1 MAEEKPQTGYC
12 GPSQVTINIGASGVK
27 INDEGKP
34 PAPPVDLTKYVTR
47 EVADSLYA
55 PRTQVDALSGQSSSA
70 KTAAD
75 EAKSLASKA
84 LTKDAADAA
93 YTPKTQAAAM
103 GDSIRAAR
111 AIADEAK
118 ADAAR
123 AKATANDAL
132 TKATEKGISK
142 ADADA
147 AYAPRAL
154 VEYAAEEARK
164 AAAVAAEAKSKV
176 LVIDPGFPVPAGT
189 ARGTLVVRPTKIMEM
204 EHRQFA
210 PVSAWP
216 RFAGVTFENDGLHVP
231 GAIGFQ
237 PSLEQML
244 PSIGTWQINIHYTW
258 KGNFD
263 EPEEKIPVYNVR
275 TWDEF
280 GNGEVKQDEGQK
292 IGELTLKPGD
302 HISTQLLVKPTAD
315 PKATG
320 LWAPRIQAPANGF
333 VVHGVSVDYIENPD

>member
-1 MAEEKPQTGYC
+1 MSEENQGQC
-12 GPSQVTINIGASGVK
+12 LPSQVTINIGTSGVK
-27 INDEGKP
+27 VNDG
-34 PAPPVDLTKYVTR
+34 APQVDVSKLATKE
-47 EVADSLYA
+47 EVAGKATKADVSA
-55 PRTQVDALSGQSSSA
+55 VDVKVEQARTVAGKA
-70 KTAAD
+70 AAD
-75 EAKSLASKA
+75 AVEAKATAGKA
-84 LTKDAADAA
+84 LTK
-93 YTPKTQAAAM
+93 
-103 GDSIRAAR
+103 
-111 AIADEAK
+111 EA
-118 ADAAR
+118 
-123 AKATANDAL
+123 
-132 TKATEKGISK
+132 
-142 ADADA
+142 ADA

-189 ARGTLVVRPTKIMEM
+189 ARGTLVVRPTNIMEM

-244 PSIGTWQINIHYTW
+244 PSVGTWQINIHYTW

-302 HISTQLLVKPTAD
+302 HISTQLLVKPTTD

-333 VVHGVSVDYIENPD
+333 VVHGVSVDYIENLD